1 MNIKNWRLKSKFIAA
16 LLAVGIIPFAILGG
30 VSHWMTID
38 GLTRQT
44 FEKYMAIR
52 DLKKHEMAQFYA
64 DRENDVAILAQTPYV
79 REALESLSFSFNTEG
94 GVNSGRF
101 VGQTQGQYQAPVN
114 YRHLHDPFFPQFAF
128 HMAQQGYHDIFLLD
142 AEKGNIVFSVSK
154 EPDFGTRVTTT
165 SSQLQQAWQA
175 ASKGRV
181 LVSDMAPYAPSGN
194 MPAQFVAAPVK
205 KNGDIIGVVAIQLSI
220 DTITK
225 ILSADSGMGKSG
237 ELFLVGQDMRMRSDS
252 ILDPENRS
260 VAASF
265 AQGDK
270 GKVDTPAVQAA
281 LKGDTGEMMTTDY
294 NGTPVMSVF
303 TPFEI
308 GDTSWAIITQI
319 HKSEAL
325 APAIVLQRTM
335 GIIAICCILVIIVLA
350 YYLSRTMTRPIVQG
364 SWFAEKLAEGDFT
377 HTLQIKRKD
386 EIGLL
391 ADSLN
396 TMAMKLRAMF
406 KDLAEGT
413 VTLAGS
419 STELSTISTQM
430 KSGAEQTAQRSN
442 TVASA
447 AEQMST
453 NMTSMA
459 GATENASANLNTV
472 AAAAEEMTATI
483 SEIAESADRARHITH
498 DAVDQATQASDTVN
512 QLGTAARDIGKVTE
526 SITEISEQ
534 TNLLALNATI
544 EAARAGEAGKG
555 FAVVANEIKELAKQ
569 AATASAEIKNKI
581 AGIQQ
586 STDGT
591 VNRISQITGVINQ
604 VDEIVST
611 IAAAVEEQSVTTR
624 EIAGNV
630 SQAARN
636 MTDITENV
644 TQSSTAATEIAR
656 DIALVSNSAVEITD
670 SSTQINESIASLSE
684 LAENIKVRT
693 DRCKF

>member
-1 MNIKNWRLKSKFIAA
+1 
-16 LLAVGIIPFAILGG
+16 
-30 VSHWMTID
+30 
-38 GLTRQT
+38 
-44 FEKYMAIR
+44 
-52 DLKKHEMAQFYA
+52 
-64 DRENDVAILAQTPYV
+64 
-79 REALESLSFSFNTEG
+79 
-94 GVNSGRF
+94 
-101 VGQTQGQYQAPVN
+101 
-114 YRHLHDPFFPQFAF
+114 
-128 HMAQQGYHDIFLLD
+128 
-142 AEKGNIVFSVSK
+142 
-154 EPDFGTRVTTT
+154 
-165 SSQLQQAWQA
+165 
-175 ASKGRV
+175 
-181 LVSDMAPYAPSGN
+181 MAPYAPSGN

-270 GKVDTPAVQAA
+270 GKVNTPAVQAA
-281 LKGDTGEMMTTDY
+281 LNGDTGEMMTTDY

>member
-1 MNIKNWRLKSKFIAA
+1 MSSKKWRLKSKFIAA

-30 VSHWMTID
+30 VSQWMTID
-38 GLTRQT
+38 ESTRQT

-64 DRENDVAILAQTPYV
+64 DRENDVAILAGTPYV
-79 REALESLSFSFNTEG
+79 INALESLSFSFNTEG

-101 VGQTQGQYQAPVN
+101 VGQTQGQFQAPAN
-114 YRHLHDPFFPQFAF
+114 YRHRHDQFFPQFAF

-142 AEKGNIVFSVSK
+142 AKKGNIVFSVSK
-154 EPDFGTRVTTT
+154 KPDFGTRVTTVK
-165 SSQLQQAWQA
+165 SPLQHAWQA
-175 ASKGRV
+175 ASKGGV
-181 LVSDMAPYAPSGN
+181 LVSDMAPYAPSEN

-205 KNGDIIGVVAIQLSI
+205 KKGDVIGVVAIQLSI
-220 DTITK
+220 DTITQ
-225 ILSADSGMGKSG
+225 ILSADSGMGNSG
-237 ELFLVGQDMRMRSDS
+237 ELFLVGQDQRMRSNS
-252 ILDPENRS
+252 LLDPENRS
-260 VAASF
+260 VTASF
-265 AQGDK
+265 ARGDK
-270 GKVDTPAVQAA
+270 GKVDTPAVKAA
-281 LKGDTGEMMTTDY
+281 LQGDTGEMMTTDY
-294 NGTPVMSVF
+294 NGTPVMSAF
-303 TPFEI
+303 TPFDI
-308 GDTSWAIITQI
+308 GDTSWAIIAQV

-325 APAIVLQRTM
+325 APAFVLQRTM

-350 YYLSRTMTRPIVQG
+350 YYLSRIMAKPIAKG

-377 HTLQIKRKD
+377 HTLDIHRKD

-419 STELSTISTQM
+419 TTELSAISSQM

-453 NMTSMA
+453 SMTSVA
-459 GATENASANLNTV
+459 DATEQASTNLNTV

-498 DAVDQATQASDTVN
+498 DAVGQATRASDTVN
-512 QLGTAARDIGKVTE
+512 ELGTAARDIGKVTE

-544 EAARAGEAGKG
+544 EAARAGDAGKG

-569 AATASAEIKNKI
+569 AALASEEIKNKI
-581 AGIQQ
+581 GGIQQ

-591 VNRISQITGVINQ
+591 VTRIGQITGVINQ

-656 DIALVSNSAVEITD
+656 DITLVSDSAVEITD
-670 SSTQINESIASLSE
+670 SSTQINDSIEALSE

>member
-1 MNIKNWRLKSKFIAA
+1 MGIKNWRLKSKFIAA

-30 VSHWMTID
+30 VSQRMTID

-44 FEKYMAIR
+44 FEKYMAVR
-52 DLKKHEMAQFYA
+52 DLKKHEMTQFYS
-64 DRENDVAILAQTPYV
+64 DRKNDVAILAHTPYV
-79 REALESLSFSFNTEG
+79 RDALESLSFSFNVEG
-94 GVNSGRF
+94 GANSGRF
-101 VGQTQGQYQAPVN
+101 TGLREGQYQAPAN
-114 YRHLHDPFFPQFAF
+114 YRHLHDQFYPQFAF
-128 HMAQQGYHDIFLLD
+128 HMAQQAYHDIFLLD

-154 EPDFGTRVTTT
+154 EPDFGTRVTTVG
-165 SSQLQQAWQA
+165 SPLQTAWQA
-175 ASKGRV
+175 AAKGRV
-181 LVSDMAPYAPSGN
+181 LVSDMAPYPPSGN
-194 MPAQFVAAPVK
+194 IPAQFVAAPVK

-220 DTITK
+220 DTITE

-237 ELFLVGQDMRMRSDS
+237 ELFLVGQDKRMRSNS
-252 ILDPENRS
+252 LLDPDNRS
-260 VAASF
+260 VTASF
-265 AQGDK
+265 AGGEK
-270 GKVDTPAVQAA
+270 GKVDTPAVRAA
-281 LKGDTGEMMTTDY
+281 LNSITGEMMTTDY
-294 NGTPVMSVF
+294 DDVQVMSVF

-308 GDTSWAIITQI
+308 GDTSWAIIAQI

-325 APAIVLQRTM
+325 APAFVLQRTM
-335 GIIAICCILVIIVLA
+335 GIIAIGCILAIIGLA
-350 YYLSRTMTRPIVQG
+350 YLLSRIMTRPIVQG

-377 HTLQIKRKD
+377 HTLAIERKD

-396 TMAMKLRAMF
+396 TMATKLRAMF
-406 KDLAEGT
+406 KDLADGT

-419 STELSTISTQM
+419 TTELSAISSQM
-430 KSGAEQTAQRSN
+430 KSSAEQTAHRSN

-447 AEQMST
+447 AEQMSA
-453 NMTSMA
+453 NMTSVA
-459 GATENASANLNTV
+459 NATEQACANLNTV

-483 SEIAESADRARHITH
+483 SEIAESADRARHVTH
-498 DAVDQATQASDTVN
+498 EAVDQATQASDTVN

-569 AATASAEIKNKI
+569 AAAASEEIKNKI

-591 VNRISQITGVINQ
+591 VTRISQITGVIHQ

-644 TQSSTAATEIAR
+644 SESSTAATEIAR
-656 DIALVSNSAVEITD
+656 DIARVSDSSVEISD
-670 SSTQINESIASLSE
+670 SSSQINDSIASLSH
-684 LAENIKVRT
+684 LAENIKTRT